1 VRGNQAFVG
10 STGGRPPAEYREN
23 CDFRDKKAGEFAANT
38 VPLDDLDDWAAAEA
52 RACFS
57 PQAAAAAGGGAGGG
71 AGAVEGM
78 EEGAAA
84 EEEGLRKVKLWSNF
98 ARRRVI
104 QYLCHSWLMNG
115 EHAGWSGV
123 SDLRNKVKLH
133 FDLATLPAHQAAS
146 DWLAKERTAF
156 KRHSAGKEVS
166 HMPLLRKPEGGIGAL
181 LAALQEDNVLEDE
194 LLKEFKEQEANNAVF
209 TNAMR
214 EEFTKEV
221 LSYKGLTGFGTRF
234 VVDLAVDFYER
245 VMGDDVDP

>member
-1 VRGNQAFVG
+1 MKKFLIRTERVCSGPTENGAINLPAAAAARAAADARRCAAKPALEAAVKVVRGNQAFVG
-10 STGGRPPAEYREN
+10 STGGRPPAEYSEN

-52 RACFS
+52 RARFS

-84 EEEGLRKVKLWSNF
+84 EEERLRKVKLWSNF

-133 FDLATLPAHQAAS
+133 FDLATLPAHQTAS
-146 DWLAKERTAF
+146 D
-156 KRHSAGKEVS
+156 
-166 HMPLLRKPEGGIGAL
+166 
-181 LAALQEDNVLEDE
+181 
-194 LLKEFKEQEANNAVF
+194 
-209 TNAMR
+209 
-214 EEFTKEV
+214 
-221 LSYKGLTGFGTRF
+221 
-234 VVDLAVDFYER
+234 
-245 VMGDDVDP
+245 

>member
-1 VRGNQAFVG
+1 
-10 STGGRPPAEYREN
+10 
-23 CDFRDKKAGEFAANT
+23 
-38 VPLDDLDDWAAAEA
+38 
-52 RACFS
+52 
-57 PQAAAAAGGGAGGG
+57 
-71 AGAVEGM
+71 M

-156 KRHSAGKEVS
+156 ERHSAGKEVS
-166 HMPLLRKPEGGIGAL
+166 HMPLLRKPEGGISAL

-194 LLKEFKEQEANNAVF
+194 LLKEFKEQEAYNAVF

-245 VMGDDVDP
+245 AMGDDVDP